1 MRNRRH
7 ADIIIWENCNDVT
20 TTSREM
26 TSLGLRELSWNEMSE
41 RFRMFQVFDPDL
53 SHLLRT
59 PRWKTACCFFC
70 ISSIFHEFW
79 VRHILLMRFP
89 TPRNT
94 IHPVQPYPKSWESQK
109 TSGWISSLIQFDTWL
124 FVRTA
129 FWCRSLVFAAL
140 RLKNQVFQPNPNF
153 SQDVEVR
160 GILYI

>member
-1 MRNRRH
+1 MKN
-7 ADIIIWENCNDVT
+7 
-20 TTSREM
+20 
-26 TSLGLRELSWNEMSE
+26 SLL
-41 RFRMFQVFDPDL
+41 
-53 SHLLRT
+53 
-59 PRWKTACCFFC
+59 FFC

-160 GILYI
+160 GILYIYNIYIYNYIYYTHIYIAHIYIYICIIIRFRLRVRSVAPRPD